1 MRRLLIL
8 AFLWL
13 AAPAPAASAQG
24 LVLEHVSDNPA
35 TVTDANVDTFTPLIS
50 RSGTRTF
57 FTTDESLAGSDTDSV
72 SDVYARNA
80 DGSLTLVSDGP
91 FTPDPALPAGVAG
104 ASADGSRVFINTA
117 ERLWQFTDSDSA
129 NDVYAR
135 EADGSITEV
144 SDNPTSS
151 PDAAVDAF
159 FGGSSA
165 DGSRVL
171 FVTTE
176 SMVAGD
182 TDATARDVYAHN
194 ADGSISLITGS
205 TVNPDPERDAEYA
218 GASADGARVFFTSG
232 ESRSTFAD
240 TDDYD
245 DVYARNANGTLSLI
259 TDHPT
264 TNPDV
269 DESAG
274 FGGASADGA
283 RVLFFTREQMLASDS
298 DAVLDVYARNADG
311 TLSHL
316 SDNPATSIDAAL
328 PAVPH
333 GTSADGKRVFFD
345 TAERMLPSDTDSA
358 NDVYAR
364 DADGGLSHVSDHP
377 STTTDAANDVLFRG
391 ASADGSRVIFTTEER
406 LLTSDTDAADD
417 VYARDADGTLTN
429 LSDNPR
435 TAVDNGLDA
444 RSVSASAD
452 GTRVAFRTEEP
463 MLPSDTDNTDDI
475 YLVRPGSAPGG
486 DPGADDPGGG
496 DPGGGDPGGEPPP
509 GGAPGGT
516 GTPDGG
522 AATDLTVPVVD
533 GLTMAGDFRAAGS
546 GGPIAAARVR
556 PVGTTVRY
564 RLSEPATATF
574 TVERPTAGRLVGGV
588 CRKPTRKTRKR
599 RKCTR
604 WVRVGKPFTHQGRA
618 GANSFKFTG
627 RPGRKLA
634 PGSYRLTVVAADAAG
649 NKSAPKSRPF
659 TIARR

>member
-1 MRRLLIL
+1 MRRLLIP
-8 AFLWL
+8 AVLWL

-35 TVTDANVDTFTPLIS
+35 TVNDANVDTFTPLIS

-57 FTTDESLAGSDTDSV
+57 FTTDESMSASDTDSV

-80 DGSLTLVSDGP
+80 NGSLTLLSDGP

-117 ERLWQFTDSDSA
+117 ERLWQFTDSDSTIDA
-129 NDVYAR
+129 YAR
-135 EADGSITEV
+135 EPDGSITEI
-144 SDNPTSS
+144 SDHPTSS

-165 DGSRVL
+165 DGSRAF

-182 TDATARDVYAHN
+182 TDATAGDVYARN
-194 ADGSISLITGS
+194 ADGSVTLITGS
-205 TVNPDPERDAEYA
+205 TVNPDPERAADFA
-218 GASADGARVFFTSG
+218 GASADGTRVFFGSA
-232 ESRSTFAD
+232 ESRSTFGD

-259 TDHPT
+259 SDHPT
-264 TNPDV
+264 TNPDAA
-269 DESAG
+269 EAAG
-274 FGGASADGA
+274 FGGASADGT
-283 RVLFFTREQMLASDS
+283 RVLFFTAEQMLTSDS
-298 DAVLDVYARNADG
+298 DAVLDVYSRNADG

-316 SDNPATSIDAAL
+316 SDNPATSTDAGL
-328 PAVPH
+328 PAVPR
-333 GTSADGKRVFFD
+333 GASADGQRTFFD

-358 NDVYAR
+358 IDVYAR
-364 DADGGLSHVSDHP
+364 NADGGLGHVSDHP
-377 STTTDAANDVLFRG
+377 ATTTDGANDVLFRT
-391 ASADGSRVIFTTEER
+391 ASADGSRVFFTTEER
-406 LLTSDTDAADD
+406 LLASDTDAADD
-417 VYARDADGTLTN
+417 VYARNADGTLSQ
-429 LSDNPR
+429 LSDNPS
-435 TAVDNGLDA
+435 TVVDNGLDA

-463 MLPSDTDNTDDI
+463 MLPSDTDNADDI
-475 YLVRPGSAPGG
+475 YVVRPAAAPDPDPGPGG
-486 DPGADDPGGG
+486 GGPGGERPAGAGPG
-496 DPGGGDPGGEPPP
+496 DPGGGGSAIVEDRTNP
-509 GGAPGGT
+509 AV
-516 GTPDGG
+516 
-522 AATDLTVPVVD
+522 AAF
-533 GLTMAGDFRAAGS
+533 TMARSFRAAPS
-546 GGPIAAARVR
+546 GGPVAAARAT

-564 RLSEPATATF
+564 RLSERATATF
-574 TVERPTAGRLVGGV
+574 AVERPTAGRVVGRV

-604 WVRVGKPFTHQGRA
+604 WVRVGKPFAHQGAA
-618 GANSFKFTG
+618 GANSFGFTG
-627 RPGRKLA
+627 RPGRKLS

-659 TIARR
+659 EIARR